1 MQQTPRK
8 KQNEKLPRLNL
19 TVPIRHLR
27 LYTSPLAG
35 SRRYGSSVM
44 SRLRVNKPRRL
55 RAVQRERQRQMQLD
69 LERQDIRRVVS
80 GQRPLYEDTSK
91 AIGWMESLLGRAK
104 KVLSSLEGNGGESGS
119 ESANEEEGERENRG
133 GVGLRVVSDV
143 SYSMD
148 NDHAERCESYSVS
161 ESTIGEGTITSSS
174 SSASIDNDEVSVSR
188 EQSASITKLVVG
200 EEDRDNGGYSD
211 TSIII
216 LDGSEEEEEK
226 KEEVEEGEGESDGN
240 DQISESAGL
249 SSADDQESNESGSE
263 SESESVRH
271 SRHTSEFSDEEDYSS
286 SGGINSGSE
295 EDTGLFQSRPG
306 VKVPAYEVIDI
317 YSDSDQ
323 DDEEHVSPE
332 SYSGRNESLESDQ
345 QEGESEEWDND
356 TNEEGPSVTTQSRTS
371 LETENQDETDRY
383 SESIEPSDD
392 NLSRDS
398 GDDMFPNVSAKLLQN
413 LKEIKTESEN
423 LKHSNG
429 SDSTNGEAEAVQMNS
444 KLNATDIGEG
454 QYSYNP
460 NSTLFEASLLG
471 SDMDNEGKE
480 DRVGTQRRRTYL
492 TEENGVVEHTLTD
505 SKSGKDDA
513 ITANDETTYYSY
525 NESTQLRISGNDMPF
540 DDTLDAGTPHDETF
554 SSPVHDGNPQA
565 MDLNDSNENSSRYEP
580 ETDGQVGDYNME
592 SDEIGEKDVEMEK
605 VGEQDNGHAMYV
617 AAAREVLD
625 QIDHALFEPVD
636 DSIDT
641 NSAFNG
647 DDTLLRFVDLHS
659 GRLAVEN
666 IKVDKDVSGLDI
678 RMEEEQK
685 ETAENVGGSR
695 SCAADTPNE
704 ESKSYNEMG
713 ETLMK
718 KEAGK
723 NTPGDEGIRLAE
735 ESEHVGS
742 DSSSPSS
749 SENSSIYYS
758 LDEEI
763 HSPTPGVYGP
773 AITDSNM
780 NSASKKM
787 SLTGEEKYKLIISD
801 SLYSSSNSTFGEET
815 NEANEQTP
823 NPRDYTSPFSADP
836 FEISLGSGRAQELLK
851 ATLSSLG
858 VERDRDEFIQEQKQE
873 PGPVPC
879 RVFGG
884 DKGTGSSQVGKP
896 TDDNN
901 NTSQSSVSLSS
912 AGNDGSNFLS
922 DRTVELSD
930 FRSGDSITEP
940 KIFQQPEHP
949 PRMDENLSAYVTAID
964 NSGVLTHN
972 DSDSHDRIKNN
983 TDNSGY
989 YISSNHAG
997 ENSEGAARCLDN
1009 EAKEGTT
1016 IKGEGTPVIPEEGI
1030 QSVADSDERNVYKTP
1045 KKANGNVGKDL
1056 SPNVTAG
1063 ITENRVAHQHSILEK
1078 LKSGISNFRGVAN
1091 DFVQAIDAIDIES
1104 DDIETNR
1111 TSPSSEK
1118 VTQLSSTGLNINNI
1132 NPLSHSE
1139 LVNDTQGASAA
1150 QATTN
1155 IKSTNLSSPT
1165 NPSDDGAVRSRSN
1178 IVEHSS
1184 YTDDQAEK
1192 PIRQESTSFDAK
1204 SITTDQSEQQIIS
1217 EDKLGSD
1224 THELVPESESDKVG
1238 GIPQSIQ
1245 VDDNTELEDSE
1256 VGSVEVSESRRI
1268 PEAKVNIITSTMIEE
1283 QVVSKSKSGST
1294 NQTTHSH
1301 LIPYNKDEQRDDL
1314 DTTTDGSFFTA
1325 IMHGEESAGDNSEQ
1339 VVLPTSTV
1347 SHNVLINE
1355 SLEEGQ
1361 GRDPDSKKLHPIS
1374 GDITDTENVDVYI
1387 DTGRSR
1393 SPSFTVSS
1401 SEVSLAE
1408 ASTPVSKKPGSEI
1421 RRRYSR
1427 ENNKEAEYSTDFE
1440 RTKIVEKL
1448 EGGQE
1453 TNGIRTS
1460 SEVKENVF
1468 ADNSKFDESRDGR
1481 NKESHTSPESTKES
1495 IEMSYTETSL
1505 YEPEVAPHSGTTLQ
1519 KKNKHKYR
1527 RKRKLRRPITSEPG
1541 HKPSKIP
1548 KRRGNTK

>member
-1 MQQTPRK
+1 M
-8 KQNEKLPRLNL
+8 
-19 TVPIRHLR
+19 
-27 LYTSPLAG
+27 
-35 SRRYGSSVM
+35 
-44 SRLRVNKPRRL
+44 
-55 RAVQRERQRQMQLD
+55 
-69 LERQDIRRVVS
+69 
-80 GQRPLYEDTSK
+80 
-91 AIGWMESLLGRAK
+91 
-104 KVLSSLEGNGGESGS
+104 
-119 ESANEEEGERENRG
+119 
-133 GVGLRVVSDV
+133 
-143 SYSMD
+143 
-148 NDHAERCESYSVS
+148 
-161 ESTIGEGTITSSS
+161 
-174 SSASIDNDEVSVSR
+174 SR
-188 EQSASITKLVVG
+188 EQSASITNLVVG

-216 LDGSEEEEEK
+216 LDSSEEEEK
-226 KEEVEEGEGESDGN
+226 KEEEEEGEGESDGN

-263 SESESVRH
+263 SESVGH

-295 EDTGLFQSRPG
+295 EDAGLFQSRPG
-306 VKVPAYEVIDI
+306 VKVPAHEVIDI

-356 TNEEGPSVTTQSRTS
+356 TNEEGPSVTTLSRTS
-371 LETENQDETDRY
+371 LEAENQDETDRY

-540 DDTLDAGTPHDETF
+540 GDTFDAGTPHDETF

-565 MDLNDSNENSSRYEP
+565 MDLNDSDENSSRHEP
-580 ETDGQVGDYNME
+580 ETDGQVSNYNIE
-592 SDEIGEKDVEMEK
+592 SDEIEEKDVEMEK
-605 VGEQDNGHAMYV
+605 AGERDDGHAMYV

-678 RMEEEQK
+678 RIEEEQK
-685 ETAENVGGSR
+685 GMTENVEGSR
-695 SCAADTPNE
+695 SCDADTPNE
-704 ESKSYNEMG
+704 ESKSYNEVG
-713 ETLMK
+713 ETLTK

-723 NTPGDEGIRLAE
+723 NAPGDEGTQMEE
-735 ESEHVGS
+735 ESEHIGS

-749 SENSSIYYS
+749 SVDSSIYYS

-763 HSPTPGVYGP
+763 HSPTPDVHGS
-773 AITDSNM
+773 AITDSEM
-780 NSASKKM
+780 NSAGKKE

-801 SLYSSSNSTFGEET
+801 SLYSSSNSTIGEET

-823 NPRDYTSPFSADP
+823 NPRDYTSPFSTNP
-836 FEISLGSGRAQELLK
+836 FEISLGSGHAQELLK

-873 PGPVPC
+873 PEAVPC

-884 DKGTGSSQVGKP
+884 DKETGSPQVGKP

-901 NTSQSSVSLSS
+901 NTSQSPVSLSS
-912 AGNDGSNFLS
+912 TGNDGTNFLS
-922 DRTVELSD
+922 GGTVELSD
-930 FRSGDSITEP
+930 FRSGDNTTEP

-949 PRMDENLSAYVTAID
+949 PRMDENISAYVTAID
-964 NSGVLTHN
+964 DSGVLSHN
-972 DSDSHDRIKNN
+972 DSDFHDRIENN
-983 TDNSGY
+983 IDNSGY
-989 YISSNHAG
+989 YISLNHAV
-997 ENSEGAARCLDN
+997 ENSEGAARCLGN
-1009 EAKEGTT
+1009 EAKEDTT
-1016 IKGEGTPVIPEEGI
+1016 IKGEGTSVIPEEGI
-1030 QSVADSDERNVYKTP
+1030 QSAADSDERNVHRTP
-1045 KKANGNVGKDL
+1045 EKVNGNIRRNS
-1056 SPNVTAG
+1056 SPNVIAG
-1063 ITENRVAHQHSILEK
+1063 ITENRVVHQHSILEK

-1091 DFVQAIDAIDIES
+1091 DFVQTIDAIDVES
-1104 DDIETNR
+1104 DDIETSH
-1111 TSPSSEK
+1111 TSPLSEK
-1118 VTQLSSTGLNINNI
+1118 VTQPSSTGLNINDI
-1132 NPLSHSE
+1132 NPLSHSDP
-1139 LVNDTQGASAA
+1139 VNDTQGASAT
-1150 QATTN
+1150 QITTN
-1155 IKSTNLSSPT
+1155 IKSTNLNSPT

-1192 PIRQESTSFDAK
+1192 PIRQENTGFDAK
-1204 SITTDQSEQQIIS
+1204 STTTEQSEQQIIS
-1217 EDKLGSD
+1217 DDKLGSD
-1224 THELVPESESDKVG
+1224 THELVPESESDKLG

-1256 VGSVEVSESRRI
+1256 VGSVEVSESRKI
-1268 PEAKVNIITSTMIEE
+1268 PEAKVNITTSTTIGE
-1283 QVVSKSKSGST
+1283 QVVSKSKPGST
-1294 NQTTHSH
+1294 NQTTHLHIVPCS
-1301 LIPYNKDEQRDDL
+1301 KGEQRDDL

-1339 VVLPTSTV
+1339 VVLPTSTDP
-1347 SHNVLINE
+1347 HNVLINE

-1361 GRDPDSKKLHPIS
+1361 GRDPDNKKLHPIS

-1401 SEVSLAE
+1401 SEVSLTE

-1421 RRRYSR
+1421 RKRYFRGS
-1427 ENNKEAEYSTDFE
+1427 NDEAEYSTDSE
-1440 RTKIVEKL
+1440 RTKIVEES
-1448 EGGQE
+1448 EGGQA
-1453 TNGIRTS
+1453 TSGIGTS